1 MSDINVSTK
10 VLIIDDDY
18 AMRDL
23 LKMVLDPQNF
33 EVHTVNSGSG
43 GVETVREIDPEIV
56 IIDLLM
62 PDKDVWQVCQEIRRF
77 SQVPILILSVVDKP
91 GMVEHALDAGADEYL
106 LKPVPTNVLTARL
119 NTLVR
124 RARAEKMAVVSD
136 RWKKNG
142 RKHQIEIAH
151 IWAMN

>member
-1 MSDINVSTK
+1 M
-10 VLIIDDDY
+10 LIIDDDY
-18 AMRDL
+18 AMTDL
-23 LKMVLDPQNF
+23 LKMVLEPQNF
-33 EVHTVNSGSG
+33 EVHTINSGSSIAE
-43 GVETVREIDPEIV
+43 VVREIDPEIV

-62 PDKDVWQVCQEIRRF
+62 PGKDGWQVCREIRRF

-106 LKPVPTNVLTARL
+106 LKPVPTYVLTARL

-124 RARAEKMAVVSD
+124 RARAEKMAAVSD

-142 RKHQIEIAH
+142 CKHQIEIAH